1 MSKESKSVIFLCNSN
16 RGKSQMAEALARKAA
31 PEWKVYS
38 AGVQVNDENAGRSV
52 NPESAASL
60 ARVGA
65 DMSQGSS
72 KPVDGRL
79 IRAADYVVV
88 VGGAAFEMPK
98 DAAGEF
104 IRWEIIDPS
113 ERGVEGEQR
122 MDALR
127 DDIQSRVQ
135 ELVDRS

>member
-65 DMSQGSS
+65 DMSRGSS
-72 KPVDGRL
+72 KPVDEQLVRSV
-79 IRAADYVVV
+79 DYVIA
-88 VGGAAFEMPK
+88 VGGAEFEMPE
-98 DAAGEF
+98 DAAGKF

-113 ERGVEGEQR
+113 KRGMEGEER

-127 DDIQSRVQ
+127 DDIDARVRA
-135 ELVDRS
+135 LVSKA